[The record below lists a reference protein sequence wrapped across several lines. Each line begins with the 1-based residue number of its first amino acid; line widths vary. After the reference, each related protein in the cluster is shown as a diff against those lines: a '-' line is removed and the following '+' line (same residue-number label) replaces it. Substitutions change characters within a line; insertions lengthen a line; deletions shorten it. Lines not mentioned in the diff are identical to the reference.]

1 MLIPPERGRIFD
13 AKGRIMADNKRILT
27 VAIDWSVIKSRKA
40 RDTMF
45 NRLSG
50 PLKVPVID
58 LQRRYDPCFGE
69 PTIPKCTKGQ
79 RYSTLLPLP
88 LKEDVDEDTVTYLKE
103 RSEDFPG
110 IQIVE
115 QWKRVYPYA
124 PLASHVVGYLG
135 PITKENAS
143 VYKAKNY
150 NTNELVGAFG
160 VEQSMEDTLHGQWG
174 KEVFE
179 VDAAGGIVRE
189 LVDQHVDPVAGR
201 DVQLTIDLDVQ
212 QYAEQALE
220 TKLKQ
225 RRNLPTDLT
234 LPDVAAHNPID
245 PKDPTA
251 SGCTRAPPSSATR
264 NGSST
269 RPRRARSWSRTTPPG
284 RSWPWPAIR
293 GSTTA
298 GWGRSTA
305 TSSISCS
312 ATRSTRSPARPTP
325 TSPCSSTAP
334 CRASTTWVRRSNRS
348 SPGRRCTAGCS
359 GLRRCTSTRAS
370 TSWSRLPDDV
380 CATGVRC
387 EFKNASNIRTNR
399 SSAYGP
405 VTVADAL
412 AVSSDA
418 FFYRLGEKFWEMD
431 EHNASID
438 PTLKGK
444 STLKDDLER
453 FGFGS
458 ESGVQLPFE
467 WSGRIPDDAVKK
479 ELVDKHVLA
488 KGEVGRLLVGDNVQV
503 AIGQGLMAATPL
515 QMANGY
521 STIANG
527 GFLRQPTVV
536 KTIFEPLVPDLSPG
550 MADLSKAVVVPVV
563 RSAHLQR
570 SVGDATRHPRP
581 DHQRAHAGDQRGSR
595 HEPGVRNPKSF
606 YHTTT
611 GEKLFETYPMSALPI
626 AGKTGTAQ
634 GANSYPWNDSS
645 AFAAFSLDDSKP
657 YTVFAYLE
665 KSGYGA
671 KAAAPVVKCIF
682 TALAGKTAMDP
693 VLPSDQL
700 DLNSLAAG
708 STDPTGRHH
717 VHAAGRRR
725 PGLNHGA
732 QHAVAQAGLR
742 SRQHQGQSRLAQPQ
756 HRLGACCSPKACCR
770 SSGCSPSTRRR
781 TRSSPIRTSTSP
793 ARRSS

>member
-1 MLIPPERGRIFD
+1 MAIDKRTTRLGVLALVSMLLIGAVGTRLWFLQGVEAATYQNKVSAAKIRTVLIPPERGRIFD

-27 VAIDWSVIKSRKA
+27 VAIDWSVVRTKKA

-135 PITKENAS
+135 PITKETAAA
-143 VYKAKNY
+143 YKAKNY

-189 LVDQHVDPVAGR
+189 LVDEHVDPVAGR
-201 DVQLTIDLDVQ
+201 DVQLTIDLNVQ

-245 PKDPTA
+245 PKSTDGKRVYASSTEFGTQEWIQYKAPAGAVVIEDYTTGQIVAMASYPRFDNRWMGAIDGDKFDQLFGDKIDPITGKA
-251 SGCTRAPPSSATR
+251 DPDKSVLVNRAVQGQY
-264 NGSST
+264 NMGSSFK
-269 RPRRARSWSRTTPPG
+269 PFVAWS
-284 RSWPWPAIR
+284 AMH
-293 GSTTA
+293 
-298 GWGRSTA
+298 
-305 TSSISCS
+305 
-312 ATRSTRSPARPTP
+312 
-325 TSPCSSTAP
+325 
-334 CRASTTWVRRSNRS
+334 
-348 SPGRRCTAGCS
+348 S
-359 GLRRCTSTRAS
+359 GVLGPQEQYVDKGVYKLESVG
-370 TSWSRLPDDV
+370 DDV

-387 EFKNASNIRTNR
+387 EFKNASNIRTNLP
-399 SSAYGP
+399 SKYGP

-431 EHNASID
+431 EHNAVID

-458 ESGVQLPFE
+458 ETGVQLPFE

-488 KGEVGRLLVGDNVQV
+488 KGEQPRLLVGDNVQV

-515 QMANGY
+515 QMANAY

-527 GFLRQPTVV
+527 GFLRQPTIV
-536 KTIFEPLVPDLSPG
+536 KNIFEPLVPDLSPG
-550 MADLSKAVVVPVV
+550 MADLSKAVIYQ
-563 RSAHLQR
+563 SFEAHTYKDQLEMPPDIR
-570 SVGDATRHPRP
+570 DPIVNGLSRVTNSVGLKH
-581 DHQRAHAGDQRGSR
+581 
-595 HEPGVRNPKSF
+595 PGVTDPSGF

-645 AFAAFSLDDSKP
+645 AFAAFSTDDAKP

-665 KSGYGA
+665 KSGFGA

-682 TALAGKTAMDP
+682 TALAGKIKMDP

-700 DLNSLAAG
+700 DLSSFLPAAPTQLADV
-708 STDPTGRHH
+708 SCMP
-717 VHAAGRRR
+717 
-725 PGLNHGA
+725 P
-732 QHAVAQAGLR
+732 AVD
-742 SRQHQGQSRLAQPQ
+742 
-756 HRLGACCSPKACCR
+756 
-770 SSGCSPSTRRR
+770 
-781 TRSSPIRTSTSP
+781 
-793 ARRSS
+793 ARD